1 MALTAKA
8 GMKVIL
14 VLGNEVEVPE
24 SWSEEK
30 AASMFATFV
39 DATETQKKRDKAGL
53 AAVKALKDK
62 YPKDYKALLTSEYK
76 KVGLTAKS

>member
-30 AASMFATFV
+30 AAS
-39 DATETQKKRDKAGL
+39 
-53 AAVKALKDK
+53 
-62 YPKDYKALLTSEYK
+62 
-76 KVGLTAKS
+76 

>member
-1 MALTAKA
+1 
-8 GMKVIL
+8 
-14 VLGNEVEVPE
+14 
-24 SWSEEK
+24 
-30 AASMFATFV
+30 
-39 DATETQKKRDKAGL
+39 DKAGL